1 MSQSQSRP
9 HTVVVFTAPGCGAC
23 HREMEYLSHRGISFT
38 ERNVGTDP
46 EALRELINLGSQGT
60 PTTLIDEQVVI
71 GFDRERLNHL
81 LGLS

>member
-1 MSQSQSRP
+1 
-9 HTVVVFTAPGCGAC
+9 
-23 HREMEYLSHRGISFT
+23 MEYLSQQGIPFT

-46 EALRELINLGSQGT
+46 EALRELVNLGSQST

-71 GFDRERLNHL
+71 GFDRARINQL